1 MCHLCLF
8 VIIEFKEE
16 KSNGDTDQLMIKK
29 GNLVE
34 CFLAGET
41 RDYTSVTVI
50 LQERIK
56 CRR

>member
-1 MCHLCLF
+1 MSSVSF
-8 VIIEFKEE
+8 VFIEFKEK
-16 KSNGDTDQLMIKK
+16 KSNGDTDQLMIKRVILL
-29 GNLVE
+29 NV
-34 CFLAGET
+34 FWRGET